1 MRALLITVATLLVA
15 VALPGAAHHGWSEY
29 DADNVLELTGTI
41 KHSNYEQPHG
51 HISLQTKDKLWD
63 VVLAPPSRMQNR
75 GLAESMLKPGN
86 QATVVGYPNRGKP
99 DEMRAERITID
110 GKTVELR

>member
-1 MRALLITVATLLVA
+1 MRALLITFATLLVA
-15 VALPGAAHHGWSEY
+15 VPLTGAAHHGWSEY
-29 DADNVLELTGTI
+29 DADNVLEITGTI
-41 KHSNYEQPHG
+41 KYSSYEQPHG
-51 HISLQTKDKLWD
+51 QISLQTKDKLWD

-86 QATVVGYPNRGKP
+86 QATVVGYANRGKP
-99 DEMRAERITID
+99 NEMRAERITID

>member
-29 DADNVLELTGTI
+29 DADKALELTGTI
-41 KHSNYEQPHG
+41 KQSAYEQPHG

-86 QATVVGYPNRGKP
+86 QATVVGYPNRGRP

>member
-1 MRALLITVATLLVA
+1 VLFA
-15 VALPGAAHHGWSEY
+15 VLALPASAHHGWGEY
-29 DADNVLELTGTI
+29 DADKALELSGII
-41 KHSNYEQPHG
+41 KQAIYEQPHG

-63 VVLAPPSRMQNR
+63 VVLAPPTRMQNR
-75 GLAESMLKPGN
+75 GLPETMLKPGT

>member
-1 MRALLITVATLLVA
+1 MRLPLRLATVLF
-15 VALPGAAHHGWSEY
+15 VALALPAAAHHGWSEY
-29 DADNVLELTGTI
+29 DADKALELTGTI
-41 KHSNYEQPHG
+41 KQATYEQPHG

-63 VVLAPPSRMQNR
+63 VVLAPPTRMQNR
-75 GLAESMLKPGN
+75 GLPETMLKPGT
-86 QATVVGYPNRGKP
+86 QATVVGYPNRGKS

>member
-1 MRALLITVATLLVA
+1 MRSPLITATAQLA
-15 VALPGAAHHGWSEY
+15 ALAQPVAAHHGWGEY
-29 DADNVLELTGTI
+29 DADKVLELTGTI
-41 KHSNYEQPHG
+41 KESTYEQPHG
-51 HISLQTKDKLWD
+51 HIALQTKDKVWH

-75 GLAESMLKPGN
+75 GLPESALKPGN
-86 QATVVGYPNRGKP
+86 VATVVGYPNRNKP